1 MFYSY
6 CILFFIYSFLGWIM
20 EVTLTLITD
29 KKFVNRGFLL
39 GPCCPI
45 YGCGCILLNLL
56 LHNYTNNILVLFIL
70 TMFTCSLLEYITSFL
85 MEKIFK
91 TINEQVEI
99 LKDKGLIIEDELE
112 AKEILLRE
120 NYFFIMGYR
129 HLFMSRNNKSKF
141 ISGTTFNEVY
151 ALFEFDRNFRNIIF
165 KNALVIENQLKSV
178 ISYQLSKKYG
188 YREKDYLNPKNFT
201 QDHDK
206 IKRVHDLINKMKRQI
221 RINASSHN
229 ATIHYMNN
237 YGYIPLWVLVKVLS
251 FGIVCELFTILKK
264 EDQIE
269 VADIFGTTPEVL
281 QDILIIL
288 SNYRNLCAHEDIV
301 FEHRTERVIPD
312 TKYHEEMNIPKMDGE
327 YIYGKNDLF
336 AVIIIFKILLNE
348 KNFRLMMKEIEYEI
362 ELLDG
367 RVDTIPISK
376 VLDRMGFPE
385 NYIEIIDK

>member
-1 MFYSY
+1 
-6 CILFFIYSFLGWIM
+6 
-20 EVTLTLITD
+20 
-29 KKFVNRGFLL
+29 
-39 GPCCPI
+39 
-45 YGCGCILLNLL
+45 
-56 LHNYTNNILVLFIL
+56 
-70 TMFTCSLLEYITSFL
+70 

-91 TINEQVEI
+91 TINEQVDI
-99 LKDKGLIIEDELE
+99 LKNKGLIIEDEFE
-112 AKEILLRE
+112 TKELLLRE

-129 HLFMSRNNKSKF
+129 HLFMQTGNKSKF
-141 ISGTTFNEVY
+141 IPGTTFNEVY
-151 ALFEFDRNFRNIIF
+151 SLFEFDRNFRNIIF
-165 KNALVIENQLKSV
+165 KNVLVIENQLKSI

-188 YREKDYLNPKNFT
+188 YKEKDYLNPKNFT

-206 IKRVHDLINKMKRQI
+206 IRRVRDLIDKMKRQI

-229 ATIHYMNN
+229 ATMHYMNN

-251 FGIVCELFTILKK
+251 FGIVCELYTILKK

-269 VADIFGTTPEVL
+269 VAEIFGTTPEIL

-301 FEHRTERVIPD
+301 FEHRTERTIPD
-312 TKYHEEMNIPKMDGE
+312 TKYHELMNIPKMDGE

-367 RVDTIPISK
+367 RIDSIEIDK
-376 VLDRMGFPE
+376 VLDRMGFPKD
-385 NYIEIIDK
+385 YMEIIGR